1 MIIMSFCT
9 ARNAF
14 CASQSP
20 FLPPHFRNTP
30 TSLTPHQLF
39 QRAVLGNRGCL
50 NEFEI
55 IGFLQCEPFLVFDTL
70 TSEWVPR
77 LPSLEPQIPS
87 HQQHPTA
94 LPETSPGS
102 QWGKMLT
109 FTETATLLCCFF
121 DAVQYLNL
129 FLYVQC
135 VLCSGEDSPPSPPG
149 NTYT

>member
-109 FTETATLLCCFF
+109 FTETATLLCCFSMRSNILIF
-121 DAVQYLNL
+121 SFMFSA
-129 FLYVQC
+129 FYVPARI
-135 VLCSGEDSPPSPPG
+135 PPPAPPG